1 MAQSYFPFQPED
13 LQRVL
18 SAALSRGGDYADIFL
33 EDTVIRS
40 IELQDGMVS
49 QAVQTVLYGAGI
61 RVLREEQTGY
71 AYTMDLTMP
80 AMLRAAQ
87 YAASIGQYGDH
98 SAQPLSV
105 QTSRGTSTAPTRQEC
120 QSLPVP
126 EVMLPQQVRDT
137 LMHIDQTAHEQD
149 PRIVRVKASLNQRT
163 QHLHFINSQGEH
175 FTDVRPRTTLFVHIV
190 MEQGG
195 QTQMGFASRMMQM
208 GAEMITHETLQTVI
222 SEAVSRA
229 AFLFGASRIEGGETP
244 VVMAAGASGILL
256 HEAIGHAF
264 EADFIRQGT
273 SIFAGRLGQEICSTD
288 ITIIDDGTQTGDAG
302 YLAWDD
308 EGTTGQRTVLV
319 SDGKLQNYMHDRIS
333 ARHFNVPPTGN
344 GRRQSFRHPPQPRMR
359 STYMLPGQTSPE
371 DIIRSVRRGIYA
383 QVFTNGQ
390 VQIGAGDFTFYMKQ
404 GYLIENGRLTRP
416 LRDMNIIGNG
426 PKALRDISLVG
437 NDLLMD
443 HSASMCGK
451 GGQSVPVSQGL
462 PTVLINKLTVG

>member
-18 SAALSRGGDYADIFL
+18 SAALSHGGDYADIFL
-33 EDTVIRS
+33 EDTVTRS

-49 QAVQTVLYGAGI
+49 QALQTVLYGAGI
-61 RVLREEQTGY
+61 RVLREAQTGS

-87 YAASIGQYGDH
+87 YAASIGQYGAH
-98 SAQPLSV
+98 SAQPLPV
-105 QTSRGTSTAPTRQEC
+105 QTSPGTSTAPTRQEC

-137 LMHIDQTAHEQD
+137 LMRIDQAAHEQD

-163 QHLHFINSQGEH
+163 QHLHFINSQGEQ
-175 FTDVRPRTTLFVHIV
+175 FFDVRPRTTLFVHIV

-208 GAEMITHETLQTVI
+208 GAEMISHETLQTVI

-333 ARHFNVPPTGN
+333 ARHFNVPLTGN
-344 GRRQSFRHPPQPRMR
+344 GRRQSFRYPPQPRMR
-359 STYMLPGQTSPE
+359 STYMLPGQASPE

-437 NDLLMD
+437 NNLLMD

>member
-87 YAASIGQYGDH
+87 YAASIGQYGDN

-105 QTSRGTSTAPTRQEC
+105 QTSRGTSTASTRQEC
-120 QSLPVP
+120 LSLPVP

-137 LMHIDQTAHEQD
+137 LMHIDQAAREQD
-149 PRIVRVKASLNQRT
+149 PHIVRVKASLNQRT

-190 MEQGG
+190 MEQDG

-208 GAEMITHETLQTVI
+208 GAEMITHETIQTVI
-222 SEAVSRA
+222 SEAVRRT

-302 YLAWDD
+302 CLAWDD

-462 PTVLINKLTVG
+462 PTLLINKLTVG

>member
-98 SAQPLSV
+98 SALPLSV
-105 QTSRGTSTAPTRQEC
+105 QTSRGTSTAPTRQESL
-120 QSLPVP
+120 SLPVP

-137 LMHIDQTAHEQD
+137 LMRIDQAAHEQD

-163 QHLHFINSQGEH
+163 QHLHFINSQGEQ

-208 GAEMITHETLQTVI
+208 GAEIITHETIQTVI

-229 AFLFGASRIEGGETP
+229 AFLFGATRIEGGETP

-308 EGTTGQRTVLV
+308 EGKCPLEAEHLGSVATEEGTATPK
-319 SDGKLQNYMHDRIS
+319 SPITKITFFDGVK
-333 ARHFNVPPTGN
+333 
-344 GRRQSFRHPPQPRMR
+344 
-359 STYMLPGQTSPE
+359 
-371 DIIRSVRRGIYA
+371 
-383 QVFTNGQ
+383 
-390 VQIGAGDFTFYMKQ
+390 K
-404 GYLIENGRLTRP
+404 
-416 LRDMNIIGNG
+416 
-426 PKALRDISLVG
+426 
-437 NDLLMD
+437 
-443 HSASMCGK
+443 GK
-451 GGQSVPVSQGL
+451 G
-462 PTVLINKLTVG
+462 